1 MAGYAAFE
9 SASASS
15 SELGFSGT
23 YLNGQRGV
31 RAVAVRPNLDR
42 WGNLRE
48 GSESKMFGSG
58 FAVSRGGNS
67 GVVASDDLRTL
78 SQCMSLEPIE
88 MGDHKIAWYVELRR
102 VMGISVGS
110 TAEEN
115 SFGAAAAHMKPSPPV
130 AVVKDLKRFRLSV
143 VDTCVKARDRAN
155 KMDEHLHNLD
165 KYCEAVSSTKQQSN
179 ELVINDRPG
188 ALNLKIGTQIYN
200 INQRVEDRPK
210 NILLNKRVR
219 TSVAESRAEC
229 QSNGLQRQPVA
240 MAKDGNLLENNGGES
255 DLFDKIRMLAAGGEG
270 WDKKMKRKRSV
281 GTVFTRNDSDGV
293 PKRAT
298 QNKVVDER
306 GSQPSDAPIC
316 RLGASN
322 GTGGN
327 NKPNTTSLP
336 NSSITGL
343 SPKGEQGVPI
353 LPSTLTAGS
362 NKERIIT
369 KENSKLNIRD
379 GFYTTFPSPVA
390 KSKASRTAR
399 TGSMVAASSSRGI
412 PYVPGTLGSWQNA
425 TDEDKILSNDGNNNR
440 KRAMP
445 LGSSSAPM
453 AQWVGQ
459 RPQKMSRARRANL
472 VSPVTNQDE
481 KHLSFES
488 CSPSDV
494 GARLVSNVTNGSPI
508 SRNATSGP
516 PKLMVKLDNVQSP
529 LRLSESEE
537 SVGGESR
544 LKDKEMEISE
554 ADAIVVQNTGS
565 SVTLA
570 KKKKPL
576 INEESGN
583 GVWRQGRSGRGPLI
597 ARSSNSPM
605 GNRLDNAATPKP
617 LQRSKTGCKKNGS
630 KPGRRLKRLSD
641 RKGFSHHVPLHNS
654 SSPECTGGSDD
665 DREELLAAANH
676 ARIAGHLA
684 CSSTFWKKMDP
695 LFASVSSEDKSFIS
709 HQLKCSQEIREGAPQ
724 LLGHVNNAKVG
735 LLNEED
741 SVSDAFPSGERE
753 VHMQHQG
760 SESFSGRDDMDK
772 TSNGFMPLYQ
782 RVLSALIIEDDI
794 DGLEEGEARNIQV
807 QNAYGAS
814 TYDSHHLGGSEPR
827 EGARMENECDT
838 MFCNRAQSLHS
849 TNKSFPSNGG
859 INSFR
864 SCTINSPVSEDGH
877 SEAELL
883 AGIPK
888 SFLKKSPRT
897 LQMEGLGKISLGCQ
911 YEQMCLDDKLLLELQ
926 SIGLC
931 PDTLPDLDDKENGTI
946 LHEVDKLKNRLQ
958 QQEVEKKA
966 CLEKISRD
974 VESNSGVRDLETLAM
989 DRLAEQAYRKLL
1001 ATRRTSRSNVHKVP
1015 KQVALAFGRRTLARC
1030 RKFENSGTSCFN
1042 EPPFQDILFAPVET
1056 EPEPT
1061 ASVGWPIASTKYS
1074 RSRNSQP
1081 EPKHL
1086 ADGGPSNI
1094 FGNFNHLSDEVFA
1107 INGPISNRGKK
1118 KELSL
1123 DDVGTAAIRAGTKGK
1138 RSERD
1143 TTKSRRGSKPKP
1155 KPRPKPK
1162 PKPKQKMAQLPI
1174 TSGNN
1179 ETKGPIHP
1187 VQPSAN
1193 GKRQLADSRRDVR
1206 FASQGRNDTTNLLA
1220 DDLDPL
1226 DELTVGAPQDLT
1238 SFLNFE
1244 EQDLEEDF
1252 AAGLDIPMDDLTQL
1266 DMF

>member
-31 RAVAVRPNLDR
+31 RSVAVRPNLDR
-42 WGNLRE
+42 PGNLRE
-48 GSESKMFGSG
+48 FGSG
-58 FAVSRGGNS
+58 FAVSRDGNS

-88 MGDHKIAWYVELRR
+88 MGDHKIAWYGELRR

-130 AVVKDLKRFRLSV
+130 AAVKDLKRFRLSV

-155 KMDEHLHNLD
+155 KMDEHLHKLD
-165 KYCEAVSSTKQQSN
+165 KYCEAVSSTKQQRN
-179 ELVINDRPG
+179 ELVINDRAG
-188 ALNLKIGTQIYN
+188 ALNLKMGTQIYN
-200 INQRVEDRPK
+200 VYQRVEDRPK
-210 NILLNKRVR
+210 NLLLNKRVR

-229 QSNGLQRQPVA
+229 HINGTQRQPVA
-240 MAKDGNLLENNGGES
+240 MVKDGNLLEDNGGES
-255 DLFDKIRMLAAGGEG
+255 DLFEKIRRLAAGGEG
-270 WDKKMKRKRSV
+270 WDKRVKRKRSV
-281 GTVFTRNDSDGV
+281 GTVFTRPIDSDGV
-293 PKRAT
+293 PKRAA
-298 QNKVVDER
+298 QNKVVDEH
-306 GSQPSDAPIC
+306 DAPIS
-316 RLGASN
+316 RLGASS

-336 NSSITGL
+336 NSSSTGL
-343 SPKGEQGVPI
+343 SPKSEQGVPI
-353 LPSTLTAGS
+353 LPRDLTAGS

-369 KENSKLNIRD
+369 KENSKLNNRD
-379 GFYTTFPSPVA
+379 GCYTTSPSLVTNG
-390 KSKASRTAR
+390 KASRAAR
-399 TGSMVAASSSRGI
+399 TGAMVAASSSPGI
-412 PYVPGTLGSWQNA
+412 PYVPGTLESWQKA
-425 TDEDKILSNDGNNNR
+425 TDEEKFLPNDGNNSR
-440 KRAMP
+440 KRTMA
-445 LGSSSAPM
+445 LGSSSVPM

-472 VSPVTNQDE
+472 VSPVANQDE

-494 GARLVSNVTNGSPI
+494 GARLVSNGTNGSPI
-508 SRNATSGP
+508 SKNVTSGP
-516 PKLMVKLDNVQSP
+516 HKLMVKLDNVQSP

-544 LKDKEMEISE
+544 LKDKEMGNSE
-554 ADAIVVQNTGS
+554 VDAIVVQNIGP
-565 SVTLA
+565 SVALA
-570 KKKKPL
+570 KKNKSL
-576 INEESGN
+576 INEESSN
-583 GVWRQGRSGRGPLI
+583 GVWRQGRNVRGPLI

-605 GNRLDNAATPKP
+605 GNRLDNAATPKT
-617 LQRSKTGCKKNGS
+617 LQSSKTGCKKNGS

-641 RKGFSHHVPLHNS
+641 RKGFSHHVPLHTS
-654 SSPECTGGSDD
+654 SSPDCTGGSDD

-684 CSSTFWKKMDP
+684 CSSAFWKKMDP
-695 LFASVSSEDKSFIS
+695 IFASVSSEDKSFLS
-709 HQLKCSQEIREGAPQ
+709 HQLKSSQEIQEGAPQ
-724 LLGHVNNAKVG
+724 LLGCVNNAKVG
-735 LLNEED
+735 LLNED
-741 SVSDAFPSGERE
+741 SVSDAFPSGEGN
-753 VHMQHQG
+753 VHMQRQG
-760 SESFSGRDDMDK
+760 SESFCGRYDLDK

-782 RVLSALIIEDDI
+782 RVLSALIIEDDV
-794 DGLEEGEARNIQV
+794 DGLEEGEARNKQV
-807 QNAYGAS
+807 QNSNGVS
-814 TYDSHHLGGSEPR
+814 TYDSFRLGGSEPR
-827 EGARMENECDT
+827 EGTRMGSQSDS
-838 MFCNRAQSLHS
+838 MSCNRAQSLHP
-849 TNKSFPSNGG
+849 TKKSLPSNGG
-859 INSFR
+859 INSLR
-864 SCTINSPVSEDGH
+864 SCIINSSVPEDGH
-877 SEAELL
+877 SEVELL
-883 AGIPK
+883 AGIHKP
-888 SFLKKSPRT
+888 PRM
-897 LQMEGLGKISLGCQ
+897 LQTEGLGKYSPGCQ

-931 PDTLPDLDDKENGTI
+931 PDTLPDLDDKENETF
-946 LHEVDKLKNRLQ
+946 LHEFDKLKRRLQ

-966 CLEKISRD
+966 YLEKLHKD

-989 DRLAEQAYRKLL
+989 DRLVELAYRKLL
-1001 ATRRTSRSNVHKVP
+1001 ASRRTSRSNIHKVP
-1015 KQVALAFGRRTLARC
+1015 KQVALAFGKRTLARC

-1042 EPPFQDILFAPVET
+1042 EPPFQDILFAPIET

-1061 ASVGWPIASTKYS
+1061 AFVGWPVASTKYS

-1081 EPKHL
+1081 DPKLL
-1086 ADGGPSNI
+1086 ADGGQSNI
-1094 FGNFNHLSDEVFA
+1094 FGNFNHLSDEAFA

-1143 TTKSRRGSKPKP
+1143 STKSRRGSKPKT
-1155 KPRPKPK
+1155 KPK
-1162 PKPKQKMAQLPI
+1162 PKPKQKMAQLP
-1174 TSGNN
+1174 GNN
-1179 ETKGPIHP
+1179 KIKGPIHP

-1193 GKRQLADSRRDVR
+1193 GNSQLADSRRDVR
-1206 FASQGRNDTTNLLA
+1206 FASQGRNDSTNLSA